1 MTLLLPESLQAHV
14 CTLSF
19 LLVLSPLPL
28 YCPLLSSSSPSHTQ
42 THTHTPVFWFEA
54 PFCSSQR
61 PPFCSCFSLHAR
73 PVALPAPTFPR
84 AALFCGSLLISLQF
98 SFVGLFFSISDLPS
112 SFAWPLVF
120 SSVNVWITELFLEKK
135 IIIKEKRKKLHSI
148 SFSHVVMDWTLAQ
161 KPALS
166 HPVLT
171 RFYLKQKRCGTGS
184 PHASISKYV
193 AWPKLPNKGV
203 NCFPDLCTTNA
214 LVSLSLHCC

>member
-1 MTLLLPESLQAHV
+1 MPSIKSLWPCCCLKAFKLTYVHFLS
-14 CTLSF
+14 CLFSRPFPFIAPSF
-19 LLVLSPLPL
+19 LPPLP
-28 YCPLLSSSSPSHTQ
+28 HTHR
-42 THTHTPVFWFEA
+42 HTHTPVFWFEA

-135 IIIKEKRKKLHSI
+135 KNKREKKKTALYFVLPRCHGLDLGPEASPQP
-148 SFSHVVMDWTLAQ
+148 SCSHTVLSEAE
-161 KPALS
+161 ALRHWVTS
-166 HPVLT
+166 C
-171 RFYLKQKRCGTGS
+171 FYLQ
-184 PHASISKYV
+184 I
-193 AWPKLPNKGV
+193 
-203 NCFPDLCTTNA
+203 
-214 LVSLSLHCC
+214 HCMTQAA